1 MSVTTVQAGGP
12 LLEFRLAYLRAIA
25 KAWADPAF
33 EAKLLAADDI
43 QPLLAEQFG
52 LTSVWPKLDIHLENS
67 ALPTEQTQWKPE
79 LTGGWIG
86 MDDGFEIVLPNRPAS
101 GAAEALAAFYQI
113 FPDLLGP
120 VQDVENTQSK
130 VEGV

>member
-1 MSVTTVQAGGP
+1 MNATNVQFGEP

-25 KAWADPAF
+25 KAWSDPEF
-33 EAKLLAADDI
+33 EAKLLAAEDI

-52 LTSVWPKLDIHLENS
+52 LTVTWPKLDIHLENS
-67 ALPTEQTQWKPE
+67 ADPAEQTLWKPE

-86 MDDGFEIVLPNRPAS
+86 MDDCFEIVLPCRPAA
-101 GAAEALAAFYQI
+101 GATEALAAFYQI

-120 VQDVENTQSK
+120 AQSVE
-130 VEGV
+130 